1 MRVRN
6 AIAIFI
12 GPLHSF
18 VWCQVLFQTLFSLP
32 WCIIVLF
39 TIYHSLFTIYD
50 RIQAKGFCKLHVLW
64 KYNQK
69 VNSFPVPH
77 LFTQFLPLSF
87 FYFCYTHTHTHTH
100 KQLPPK
106 KRKKQTKSL
115 GTSLWL
121 WFCTGNAEVLG
132 SIAGQGNRSH
142 RLHLRPP
149 GSQIINK

>member
-6 AIAIFI
+6 AVAIFT
-12 GPLHSF
+12 GPLPSF
-18 VWCQVLFQTLFSLP
+18 VCCQVLFQTLFSLP

-39 TIYHSLFTIYD
+39 TIYHFLFTIYD

-100 KQLPPK
+100 TNNSPPK
-106 KRKKQTKSL
+106 NEKNKQNPWELPCGYDSALAMQRSWVQSL
-115 GTSLWL
+115 DRETDLTG
-121 WFCTGNAEVLG
+121 CT
-132 SIAGQGNRSH
+132 
-142 RLHLRPP
+142 
-149 GSQIINK
+149 